1 MKVITLQQLEA
12 EFDGILEDIESNK
25 EHYRVQCEGKD
36 VMLVPVETYE
46 VLKDV
51 YTDWVEEP
59 QNDPRV
65 EGFDPYPLPI
75 EYVADA
81 EPEVF

>member
-1 MKVITLQQLEA
+1 MKVVTLQQFE
-12 EFDGILEDIESNK
+12 ENFDEILDDVTSNK
-25 EHYRVQCEGKD
+25 EHYRIQHEGGD
-36 VMLVPVETYE
+36 VMLIPIESYD

-59 QNDPRV
+59 QNIPPV
-65 EGFDPYPLPI
+65 EGFDPHQLPI

-81 EPEVF
+81 EP